1 MGTHFHFLL
10 RANKL
15 KINWHCLPC
24 TFSTETLTQYPSEGK
39 LQLTWKFYISLS
51 LSLSKWSWQPP
62 RYKIQSYYSLR
73 LIAKLKKSLTYSFNF
88 AESIF
93 SFNEIWEFSWLPRVC
108 VISYWK
114 GQNSVIWITK
124 NKIYCVILVKY
135 WYWKFDIS
143 NPIQIFWKPYLYITS
158 SFSSLCC
165 GISVVR

>member
-10 RANKL
+10 WANKL

-51 LSLSKWSWQPP
+51 LYLSKRSWQPP
-62 RYKIQSYYSLR
+62 RWIQNHCHLR
-73 LIAKLKKSLTYSFNF
+73 LLAQLKNLWPIHSILSSLL
-88 AESIF
+88 F
-93 SFNEIWEFSWLPRVC
+93 SFNEMWEFSWLPRVF

-124 NKIYCVILVKY
+124 NKIYCVIQVKY

-143 NPIQIFWKPYLYITS
+143 NPIQIFWKSYLYITS

-165 GISVVR
+165 GISMVL

>member
-15 KINWHCLPC
+15 KINWHCLPS

-114 GQNSVIWITK
+114 GQTRWYELQ
-124 NKIYCVILVKY
+124 KIRYIVWFRSNTGIENLISQIPFRYFENHIYILPPL
-135 WYWKFDIS
+135 FH
-143 NPIQIFWKPYLYITS
+143 
-158 SFSSLCC
+158 LCAAE
-165 GISVVR
+165 